1 MVGKREGDQWR
12 VGLAVGGLGAQG
24 RGGDGRKWIPHLL
37 CDGPLAWGIHSGHLV
52 KSSVVREVK

>member
-1 MVGKREGDQWR
+1 MAGKRKVTNGKWALRWGDWEPK
-12 VGLAVGGLGAQG
+12 GGE
-24 RGGDGRKWIPHLL
+24 GRKWIPRLL